1 MTRLYKK
8 DIKMKFVV
16 PSKAL
21 YSVTSGVGKVINSK
35 NALAIL
41 NNFLFSLEDNNLTI
55 TGCDTENALFGTL
68 GVLEVEGSGSF
79 CIDARRLTEL
89 LKELP
94 DQPLTF
100 EINDSTYETVIRY
113 PGGDYNMVAISGDQY
128 PEYKKEEED
137 GEPVTFVCPSSQ
149 LLSGLEKTLFA
160 VGSDDGHPQMK
171 GVLLEVNPENITFV
185 STDTRKLVRYI
196 DSTSQPGVAAKSIL
210 PAKPAAILKSL
221 LPGDGSVK
229 VTMSSKSAT
238 IEFGD
243 YVFNCRF
250 IKGNYPPYNRV
261 IPQNNP
267 YVLRLDR
274 QRFLN
279 AVRRVGVF
287 VDPGF
292 GLEKFKITNDTIYI
306 KSSDANMQ
314 SAGNE
319 KLDCE
324 YTGPELVIGFSA
336 PFLIEIFNNI
346 TTDEVI
352 MYLADPSRPGL
363 ICPSENPENTD
374 LLMILMPMNVTEF

>member
-1 MTRLYKK
+1 
-8 DIKMKFVV
+8 MKFVV

-21 YSVTSGVGKVINSK
+21 YTVTSSVGKVINSK
-35 NALAIL
+35 NALTIL
-41 NNFLFSLEDNNLTI
+41 NNFLFTFEGNKLTI
-55 TGCDTENALFGTL
+55 TGCDTENALIGSIEA
-68 GVLEVEGSGSF
+68 LEVEGSGSF

-94 DQPLTF
+94 DQPLTI
-100 EINDSTYETVIRY
+100 EVNDSTYEIVIRY
-113 PGGDYNMVAISGDQY
+113 PGGDYNMVALSGDQY
-128 PEYKKEEED
+128 PEYKKED
-137 GEPVTFVCPSSQ
+137 DDNEPVSFVCPSTQ
-149 LLSGLEKTLFA
+149 LLHGLEKTLFA
-160 VGSDDGHPQMK
+160 VGSDDFHPQMM
-171 GVLLEVNPENITFV
+171 GVLLDVTPENITFV
-185 STDTRKLVRYI
+185 ATDTRKLVRYI
-196 DSTSQPGVAAKSIL
+196 DSTSQPGVTAKSIM
-210 PAKPAAILKSL
+210 PVKPASILKSL
-221 LPGDGSVK
+221 LPSEGNVN
-229 VTMSSKSAT
+229 VTMSTKSAT
-238 IEFGD
+238 FEFDG

-267 YVLRLDR
+267 YVLRVDR

-292 GLEKFKITNDTIYI
+292 GLEKFRITNDLIFI

-324 YTGPELVIGFSA
+324 YSGPELIIGFSA
-336 PFLIEIFNNI
+336 PFMIEICNNI
-346 TTDEVI
+346 STDEI
-352 MYLADPSRPGL
+352 IIYLADPSRPGVF
-363 ICPSENPENTD
+363 CPSENPENTD